1 MEGAKTHNREKRTGP
16 KTDKREKETANWQ
29 YVDGVAR
36 ALGLHATARI
46 GSHFSSMCDG
56 DYHSVLSYF
65 AICKG
70 KGVDCMLSFQSQQQK
85 KFEPFWNGMALD
97 DFCVRC
103 ERRRE
108 CLIGK
113 GVRRFLSVSSYLL
126 GKNDTREIVRR
137 FLMRSWSSWA

>member
-1 MEGAKTHNREKRTGP
+1 MEGAKTDKREKRTGA
-16 KTDKREKETANWQ
+16 KTDKSEKETANWQ

-97 DFCVRC
+97 DFSAYAVSGGASASLGKEPCARR
-103 ERRRE
+103 ERRSE
-108 CLIGK
+108 IS
-113 GVRRFLSVSSYLL
+113 LS
-126 GKNDTREIVRR
+126 
-137 FLMRSWSSWA
+137 